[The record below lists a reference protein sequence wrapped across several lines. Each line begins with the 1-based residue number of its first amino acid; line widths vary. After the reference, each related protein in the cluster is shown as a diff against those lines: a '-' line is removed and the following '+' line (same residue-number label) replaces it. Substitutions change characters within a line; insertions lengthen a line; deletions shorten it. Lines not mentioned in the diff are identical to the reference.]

1 MTVHVKLHP
10 ALDRQ
15 RSGLIMMPPP
25 RTASNP
31 VAAGLAASANGMGTS
46 TAFSVVGALYR
57 R

>member
-1 MTVHVKLHP
+1 
-10 ALDRQ
+10 
-15 RSGLIMMPPP
+15 MMPPP